1 MSKEIATAAADKDR
15 TALDLLVATSR
26 FTRTLGRVPGV
37 HYSTVAWR
45 VLGEVSRT
53 PTRISVLAQQQRVA
67 QPTMTAL
74 VQRLEGEGWLTR
86 GPDPEDGRATLVA
99 VTDDMLIGVRDP
111 FGIRPL
117 VLGKLG
123 GAYIMTSETCALDI
137 IGAEFVRDIKPG
149 EMVIIDKQG
158 MRTMQPF
165 AKTES
170 RFCK

>member
-1 MSKEIATAAADKDR
+1 MLLCLTMSKEIATAAADKDR

-99 VTDDMLIGVRDP
+99 VTDEGRAALADYRQTAAAAVDPHLAQLTDFDRATLVRATELLQQLSDQ
-111 FGIRPL
+111 
-117 VLGKLG
+117 
-123 GAYIMTSETCALDI
+123 
-137 IGAEFVRDIKPG
+137 
-149 EMVIIDKQG
+149 IDADT
-158 MRTMQPF
+158 R
-165 AKTES
+165 
-170 RFCK
+170 